1 MNDTED
7 HSHIRTLEGRGSS
20 HPMMLVVI
28 ENRQRFWVAVGHPTM
43 GHIC

>member
-20 HPMMLVVI
+20 PMMVMVI
-28 ENRQRFWVAVGHPTM
+28 PKRQR
-43 GHIC
+43 